1 MADDGAEVQG
11 PDGAMADQVGDG
23 HVIVNGK
30 RIEQTSTLKVM
41 REACVFLGLG
51 RVVERKPYL
60 PDFRSTAKE
69 VMLDWQL
76 KLLTNSSNKTDENL
90 KLDLLYQSCQMKKL
104 EHAID
109 SLTYTTKVGVK
120 NVWLQ
125 GAETVSDMNVG
136 KHQFLR

>member
-1 MADDGAEVQG
+1 
-11 PDGAMADQVGDG
+11 MADQVGDG

-90 KLDLLYQSCQMKKL
+90 KLDLPYLSYQMKKL
-104 EHAID
+104 KHAID
-109 SLTYTTKVGVK
+109 SLTYPSKVGVK
-120 NVWLQ
+120 NVWLR
-125 GAETVSDMNVG
+125 GAGTVNDMNVG